1 MKDDLL
7 KASHDVID
15 ELMSRLPS
23 DYDSDR
29 VHTRALFMKAE
40 LKRLGYANVSNE
52 FGGKRYA
59 QLSIYWNKD
68 TAQEKILELMNDR
81 LSDDTI
87 ITEIRLYGSISL
99 EDPTL
104 IEKSEVEY
112 SGASKVHQSITNK
125 M

>member
-29 VHTRALFMKAE
+29 VHTRASFMKAE

-52 FGGKRYA
+52 FGGNRYA
-59 QLSIYWNKD
+59 QLSIYCNKD

-99 EDPTL
+99 EDK
-104 IEKSEVEY
+104 EKQLLSE
-112 SGASKVHQSITNK
+112 HL
-125 M
+125 